1 MVKVRIIFDM
11 QAIYCILIQYIYA
24 HGGVCASPF
33 LEALK
38 RDIRLRGC
46 SIRTEKTYLYYIRC
60 YIHFIGK
67 RHPDQAGASEIK
79 AFLSHLACD
88 RGAFCLR

>member
-1 MVKVRIIFDM
+1 MRTKES
-11 QAIYCILIQYIYA
+11 L
-24 HGGVCASPF
+24 ASPF

-38 RDIRLRGC
+38 RDIRLRGY

-67 RHPDQAGASEIK
+67 RHPDQAGASEVK

-88 RGAFCLR
+88 RGALRIRGLSISSITLGSSC